1 MAGRSGG
8 SRRGSRGG
16 GNRSRGKG
24 GGGKGPGKGNTS
36 GRGLTGRNMRVR
48 VKTARGRTAS
58 STRWL
63 DRQLNDPYVHEA
75 KKQGLR
81 SRAAFKLAQ
90 LDDQFGVL
98 RRGQKVVDLGA
109 APGGWTQIAVERVQ
123 PDDSGGVVVAI
134 DIQEMEP
141 VAGAQTMSLDIS
153 DANAPARLIEALGG
167 QADVILSDMAAAVT
181 GHKSTDH
188 LRTMALCED
197 AHAFASEGLVKGGTL
212 IMKAFAGGAHGE
224 LMAAINRNF
233 DKVRTVK
240 PDASRPESPETYIV
254 ATGFRPPA

>member
-1 MAGRSGG
+1 MARKSGG
-8 SRRGSRGG
+8 RG
-16 GNRSRGKG
+16 GNRSAGKG
-24 GGGKGPGKGNTS
+24 LGKAGGKAKSS
-36 GRGLTGRNMRVR
+36 GRGLTGRNMRVN

-75 KKQGLR
+75 RKQGLR
-81 SRAAFKLAQ
+81 SRAAFKLIQ
-90 LDDQFGVL
+90 LDDRYGLL

-109 APGGWTQIAVERVQ
+109 APGGWTQIVVERVA
-123 PDDSGGVVVAI
+123 PDESKGIVIAV

-141 VAGAQTMSLDIS
+141 VGGATAMVLDIS
-153 DANAPARLIEALGG
+153 DPASSAILLSALDGP
-167 QADVILSDMAAAVT
+167 ADIILSDMAAAVT

-197 AHAFASEGLVKGGTL
+197 AHAFACDALAPGGTL
-212 IMKAFAGGAHGE
+212 VMKAFAGGAHGE
-224 LMAAINRNF
+224 LMTAINRTF
-233 DKVRTVK
+233 DKVLTVK

-254 ATGFRPPA
+254 ATGFRAPE

>member
-1 MAGRSGG
+1 MAGKSGG
-8 SRRGSRGG
+8 R
-16 GNRSRGKG
+16 
-24 GGGKGPGKGNTS
+24 GGGKGNSSGGKSAGNKSS

-75 KKQGLR
+75 RKQGLR
-81 SRAAFKLAQ
+81 SRAAFKLVQ
-90 LDDQFGVL
+90 MDDQYSLL
-98 RRGQKVVDLGA
+98 RRGQKVIDLGA
-109 APGGWTQIAVERVQ
+109 APGGWTQIAVERVL
-123 PDDSGGVVVAI
+123 PGEGGGIVVAV

-141 VAGAQTMSLDIS
+141 LGGAEIMCLDIS
-153 DANAPARLIEALGG
+153 LPEAPARMMAALGG
-167 QADVILSDMAAAVT
+167 RADVILSDMAAPVT

-188 LRTMALCED
+188 LRTMALCEE
-197 AHAFASEGLVKGGTL
+197 AHAFACEALIKGGTL
-212 IMKAFAGGAHGE
+212 VMKAFAGGAHGE
-224 LMAAINRNF
+224 LMTTINRSF

-254 ATGFRPPA
+254 ATGFRGEV

>member
-1 MAGRSGG
+1 MARKPGGPGRGRKSGG
-8 SRRGSRGG
+8 KPGSQAK
-16 GNRSRGKG
+16 S
-24 GGGKGPGKGNTS
+24 S

-48 VKTARGRTAS
+48 VKTARGRTS
-58 STRWL
+58 SSNRWL
-63 DRQLNDPYVHEA
+63 DRQLNDPYVQEA
-75 KKQGLR
+75 RKQGLR

-90 LDDQFGVL
+90 LDDQYKLL

-123 PDDSGGVVVAI
+123 PDAGAGVVVAI

-141 VAGAQTMSLDIS
+141 VGGAMIMSLDIS
-153 DANAPARLIEALGG
+153 DPAAPAQLLAALGG
-167 QADVILSDMAAAVT
+167 PADVILSDMAAAVT

-197 AHAFASEGLVKGGTL
+197 AHAFACEGLVKGGTL
-212 IMKAFAGGAHGE
+212 VMKAFAGGAHGE
-224 LMAAINRNF
+224 LMTAINRNF

-254 ATGFRPPA
+254 ATGFRPPE

>member
-1 MAGRSGG
+1 MARNSGGKGG
-8 SRRGSRGG
+8 SRSR
-16 GNRSRGKG
+16 SKSAGKG
-24 GGGKGPGKGNTS
+24 KSS

-75 KKQGLR
+75 RKQGLR
-81 SRAAFKLAQ
+81 SRAAFKLIQ
-90 LDDQFGVL
+90 LDEQYALL

-109 APGGWTQIAVERVQ
+109 APGGWTQIAVEKVS
-123 PDDSGGVVVAI
+123 PDRGSGIVVAV

-141 VAGAQTMSLDIS
+141 VGGALTMCLDIS
-153 DANAPARLIEALGG
+153 DPAAPARLLAALDGP
-167 QADVILSDMAAAVT
+167 ADVILSDMAAAVT

-188 LRTMALCED
+188 LRTMALCEE
-197 AHAFASEGLVKGGTL
+197 AHAFACDALVAGGTL
-212 IMKAFAGGAHGE
+212 VMKAFAGGAHGE
-224 LMAAINRNF
+224 LMTAINRNF

-254 ATGFRPPA
+254 ATGFRPPS

>member
-1 MAGRSGG
+1 MAGKTGG
-8 SRRGSRGG
+8 RGG
-16 GNRSRGKG
+16 GKG
-24 GGGKGPGKGNTS
+24 GGKGKSS

-63 DRQLNDPYVHEA
+63 DRQLNDPYVAEA
-75 KKQGLR
+75 RKQGLR
-81 SRAAFKLAQ
+81 SRAAFKLVQ
-90 LDDQFGVL
+90 LDDRYNLL

-109 APGGWTQIAVERVQ
+109 APGGWTQIAVERVA
-123 PDDSGGVVVAI
+123 PDEGGGIVIAV

-141 VAGAQTMSLDIS
+141 VGGALTMCIDIS
-153 DANAPARLIEALGG
+153 DPAAPALLMEALGG
-167 QADVILSDMAAAVT
+167 KADIILSDMAAPVT

-197 AHAFASEGLVKGGTL
+197 AHAFACEALVAGGML
-212 IMKAFAGGAHGE
+212 VMKAFAGGAHGE
-224 LMAAINRNF
+224 LMTAINRNF

-254 ATGFRPPA
+254 ATGFRVPE

>member
-1 MAGRSGG
+1 MAGKTGG
-8 SRRGSRGG
+8 RGG
-16 GNRSRGKG
+16 GKG
-24 GGGKGPGKGNTS
+24 GGKGKSS

-63 DRQLNDPYVHEA
+63 DRQLNDPYVAEA
-75 KKQGLR
+75 RKQGLR
-81 SRAAFKLAQ
+81 SRAAFKLVQ
-90 LDDQFGVL
+90 LDDQYNLL

-109 APGGWTQIAVERVQ
+109 APGGWTQIAVERIA
-123 PDDSGGVVVAI
+123 PDESGGIVIAV

-141 VAGAQTMSLDIS
+141 VGGAVIMCLDIS
-153 DANAPARLIEALGG
+153 DPAAPAPLIETLGG
-167 QADVILSDMAAAVT
+167 KADIILSDMAAPVT

-197 AHAFASEGLVKGGTL
+197 AHAFACDALVAGGTL
-212 IMKAFAGGAHGE
+212 VMKAFAGGAHGE
-224 LMAAINRNF
+224 LMTAINRNF

-254 ATGFRPPA
+254 ATGFRVPE

>member
-1 MAGRSGG
+1 MARKSGG
-8 SRRGSRGG
+8 KG
-16 GNRSRGKG
+16 GNRGGGKG
-24 GGGKGPGKGNTS
+24 GGKPKSS
-36 GRGLTGRNMRVR
+36 GRGLTGRNMRVN

-75 KKQGLR
+75 RKQGLR
-81 SRAAFKLAQ
+81 SRAAFKLIQ
-90 LDDQFGVL
+90 LDDRYGLL

-109 APGGWTQIAVERVQ
+109 APGGWTQIAVERVA
-123 PDDSGGVVVAI
+123 PDENKGIVIAV

-141 VAGAQTMSLDIS
+141 VGGATAMVLDIS
-153 DANAPARLIEALGG
+153 DPASSAALLAALGG
-167 QADVILSDMAAAVT
+167 PADIILSDMAAPVT

-197 AHAFASEGLVKGGTL
+197 AHAFACDALVAGGTL
-212 IMKAFAGGAHGE
+212 VMKAFAGGAHGE
-224 LMAAINRNF
+224 LMTAINRTF

-254 ATGFRPPA
+254 ATGFRAPE

>member
-1 MAGRSGG
+1 MTGRTGG
-8 SRRGSRGG
+8 RGG
-16 GNRSRGKG
+16 GKG
-24 GGGKGPGKGNTS
+24 GGKGKSS

-63 DRQLNDPYVHEA
+63 DRQLNDPYVAEA
-75 KKQGLR
+75 RKQGLR
-81 SRAAFKLAQ
+81 SRAAFKLVQ
-90 LDDQFGVL
+90 LDDQYNLL

-109 APGGWTQIAVERVQ
+109 APGGWTQIAVERVA
-123 PDDSGGVVVAI
+123 PDEGSGIVIAV

-141 VAGAQTMSLDIS
+141 VGGALTMRLDIS
-153 DANAPARLIEALGG
+153 DPGAPAPLMEALGG
-167 QADVILSDMAAAVT
+167 KADIILSDMAAPVT

-197 AHAFASEGLVKGGTL
+197 AHAFACDALVAGGTL
-212 IMKAFAGGAHGE
+212 VMKAFAGGAHGE
-224 LMAAINRNF
+224 LMTAINRNF

-254 ATGFRPPA
+254 ATGFRVPE

>member
-1 MAGRSGG
+1 MARKPGGSGRGNRSGG
-8 SRRGSRGG
+8 
-16 GNRSRGKG
+16 KP
-24 GGGKGPGKGNTS
+24 GGKGKSS

-75 KKQGLR
+75 RKQGLR
-81 SRAAFKLAQ
+81 SRAAFKLVQ
-90 LDDQFGVL
+90 LDDQYNLL

-109 APGGWTQIAVERVQ
+109 APGGWTQIAVERVR
-123 PDDSGGVVVAI
+123 PEEGGGVVVAI

-141 VAGAQTMSLDIS
+141 VGGARTMRLDIG
-153 DANAPARLIEALGG
+153 DPAAPAALMTALGG
-167 QADVILSDMAAAVT
+167 PADVILSDMAAAVT

-197 AHAFASEGLVKGGTL
+197 AHAFACEGLVEGGTL
-212 IMKAFAGGAHGE
+212 VMKAFAGGAHGE
-224 LMAAINRNF
+224 LMTAINRNF

-240 PDASRPESPETYIV
+240 PEASRPESPETYIV
-254 ATGFRPPA
+254 AIGFRPSA